1 LVKTTASIVYGI
13 VCFPLEV
20 DGMSTILEVVGY
32 LIGDAVFNRL
42 VGTLRVEKPL
52 ASPNWETVDDEK
64 NFKTLLERNSRF
76 EDPVYKKNL
85 QRLIERNRQFEEER
99 NERHS

>member
-1 LVKTTASIVYGI
+1 MSSIW
-13 VCFPLEV
+13 
-20 DGMSTILEVVGY
+20 EVVGY
-32 LIGDAVFNRL
+32 LIGDALFGKV

-52 ASPNWETVDDEK
+52 APPHWETVDDEK
-64 NFKTLLERNSRF
+64 NFKTLPEPNSGF
-76 EDPVYKKNL
+76 GDPVYKKNL